1 MDIETLKTEINTEVQ
16 KRAEELAKD
25 KIRNLTLAKKRA
37 ENLVK
42 TAQAEIVELDK
53 KIAEVKIE
61 DFEELALRDVRNKE
75 VSGDWQTVHPFLRH
89 WFDSIPFGTGTTG
102 GN

>member
-1 MDIETLKTEINTEVQ
+1 MEIETLKTEVTTEVQ

-25 KIRNLTLAKKRA
+25 EIRNLTLAKKRA

-53 KIAEVKIE
+53 EIAEVKIE
-61 DFEELALRDVRNKE
+61 DFTEDALSSIDRKWIFER
-75 VSGDWQTVHPFLRH
+75 GLGFAGHPEMFFRALN
-89 WFDSIPFGTGTTG
+89 G
-102 GN
+102 

>member
-42 TAQAEIVELDK
+42 SAQEQIVELDK
-53 KIAEVKIE
+53 KIAEIKIE
-61 DFEELALRDVRNKE
+61 DFTEAALQRVRNNRWVENASNENLKRIFE
-75 VSGDWQTVHPFLRH
+75 RH
-89 WFDSIPFGTGTTG
+89 WGFF
-102 GN
+102 

>member
-1 MDIETLKTEINTEVQ
+1 MEIETLKNEINTEVQ

-25 KIRNLTLAKKRA
+25 EIRNLTLAKKRT

-42 TAQAEIVELDK
+42 TAQAEILELDK

-61 DFEELALRDVRNKE
+61 DFEENALASITDKLTEPTIGHIEFTRMLGSLRPMRR
-75 VSGDWQTVHPFLRH
+75 F
-89 WFDSIPFGTGTTG
+89 
-102 GN
+102 

>member
-1 MDIETLKTEINTEVQ
+1 MEIETLKTEINTEVQ

-25 KIRNLTLAKKRA
+25 EIRNLTLAKKRT

-61 DFEELALRDVRNKE
+61 DFEERALRSVRNKTLGE
-75 VSGDWQTVHPFLRH
+75 QRVSNYWNASEEAWKLFSNLGRP
-89 WFDSIPFGTGTTG
+89 
-102 GN
+102 